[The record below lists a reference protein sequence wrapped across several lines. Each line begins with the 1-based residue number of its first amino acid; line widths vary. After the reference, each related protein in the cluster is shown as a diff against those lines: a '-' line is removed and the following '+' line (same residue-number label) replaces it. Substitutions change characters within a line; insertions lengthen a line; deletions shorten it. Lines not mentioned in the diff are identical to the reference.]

1 MLVKEMQLQNIKENT
16 APMKIHRKTLSE
28 QIRDEILVR
37 IGNGTLPPGTRII
50 ESTLAKE
57 FGVSSIPVREAIRE
71 LVAMGMLDYGH
82 HKGGRVREVGIP
94 ETIQALQVRSALES
108 LAARLAGP
116 ALKDRLSV
124 MQPAVQEIIDAAQR
138 RDYVSFQKAN
148 TVFHREIVEAS
159 GNGILL
165 RMWKSLAFEVRT
177 RAIMEYI
184 AVADPV
190 AIAREHE
197 AVAEAIDRNDLDGAA
212 SLLAEHS
219 AHLVEHLR
227 RATTLH
233 EGTPGGGG
241 GGGRI

>member
-1 MLVKEMQLQNIKENT
+1 
-16 APMKIHRKTLSE
+16 MKINRKSLSE
-28 QIRDEILVR
+28 QIRDELLLR
-37 IGNGTLPPGTRII
+37 IGNGDILPGSRVI
-50 ESTLAKE
+50 ESTIARE

-71 LVAMGMLDYGH
+71 LVAMGMLEYGH

-108 LAARLAGP
+108 LAARLAGKS
-116 ALKDRLSV
+116 LHDRLQTMRS
-124 MQPAVQEIIDAAQR
+124 AVGQIIDAARR
-138 RDYVSFQKAN
+138 RDYVAFQKTN

-165 RMWKSLAFEVRT
+165 RMWKTLAFEVRT

-197 AVAEAIDRNDLDGAA
+197 SVADAVAEDDIERAA
-212 SLLAEHS
+212 SLLADHS

-227 RATTLH
+227 RTMVLH
-233 EGTPGGGG
+233 QSV
-241 GGGRI
+241 